1 MNWHKVTGFVV
12 IVVYCIKVETINPM
26 NVIRT
31 ASRQSHQAVSNLYE
45 IKKFNNQ
52 DSLYK
57 FIATGDNS
65 LNWKMREDMNL
76 PSGHY
81 KTQIDSRSIR
91 YINVK
96 TDKVYSFAR

>member
-1 MNWHKVTGFVV
+1 LLIVQWLTGSVGGAR
-12 IVVYCIKVETINPM
+12 IPLLKRIEPM
-26 NVIRT
+26 NAIR
-31 ASRQSHQAVSNLYE
+31 SVSGSMNQYQ
-45 IKKFNNQ
+45 IKNFKSQ

-57 FIATGDNS
+57 FMATGDNS
-65 LNWKMREDMNL
+65 LRWSTTQWNVGELNL

-96 TDKVYSFAR
+96 TDKVYSFSR

>member
-1 MNWHKVTGFVV
+1 VAQGIWKGAGDRLHLMSRKVLLMNAIRSVSGS
-12 IVVYCIKVETINPM
+12 M
-26 NVIRT
+26 NR
-31 ASRQSHQAVSNLYE
+31 YE
-45 IKKFNNQ
+45 IKNFKSQ

-57 FIATGDNS
+57 FMATGDNS
-65 LNWKMREDMNL
+65 LRWSTTQWNVGELNL

-81 KTQIDSRSIR
+81 KTQMDSRSIR